1 MSSIQGSDIKKVVV
15 ACDAGMGSSV
25 LLTSQLKKTLS
36 PYGVTVEHSPV
47 DRIPDGTDVVLCHS
61 GLLARARARVPGTV
75 VVGFQMFL
83 GDPAFANLEKVIR
96 DGGTLVD

>member
-1 MSSIQGSDIKKVVV
+1 MASIEGSAVKKVVV

-47 DRIPDGTDVVLCHS
+47 DRIPEDADLVLCHS
-61 GLLARARARVPGTV
+61 GLVDRARHRVSDTV

-83 GDPAFANLEKVIR
+83 GDPVFTQVEAAIR
-96 DGGTLVD
+96 DGGTLAD